1 MKKILL
7 FIVMALSVNYLF
19 AYDYFNQ
26 SVGILSADVTTG
38 KSLFYNNVSLKI
50 GISDNKFYLSLDKG
64 SMSEAITF
72 YVDKVEQAD
81 NEMIIFSTSY
91 AYDYLTMK
99 SAKQNTFRGAWVGIV
114 PVILNKSM
122 FDKNAQGTVET
133 VGISIQHEQT
143 RTEQRYYIILNG
155 SSSPYN
161 DVLQAF
167 IKAYNKKN
175 NSTNTSQNSNLSIEE
190 DIPDGYVDLGLPSG
204 TYWKKENEK
213 GYYSFDDVTKKFG
226 SSVPTEYQ
234 LRELYYKCEWRWEN
248 NGYKVIGPNGNSIF
262 LPLTGCYLTFDK
274 KLLYRNEA
282 GDYWSSATSP
292 RNSGLALV
300 FNKNERHIGWF
311 NRKNKF
317 AVRLVTP
324 AKR

>member
-7 FIVMALSVNYLF
+7 FMVMVFSVNYLY

-26 SVGILSADVTTG
+26 SVVIFSADVTTG
-38 KSLFYNNVSLKI
+38 KTLFYDNVSLKI

-99 SAKQNTFRGAWVGIV
+99 SAKQNTFRGAEVGLG
-114 PVILNKSM
+114 PLILNKSM

-133 VGISIQHEQT
+133 VYIAFQHEQT
-143 RTEQRYYIILNG
+143 KTEQEYYIIFKE

-167 IKAYNKKN
+167 LKTYNKTKS
-175 NSTNTSQNSNLSIEE
+175 STNTSL
-190 DIPDGYVDLGLPSG
+190 
-204 TYWKKENEK
+204 K
-213 GYYSFDDVTKKFG
+213 YY
-226 SSVPTEYQ
+226 E
-234 LRELYYKCEWRWEN
+234 
-248 NGYKVIGPNGNSIF
+248 
-262 LPLTGCYLTFDK
+262 
-274 KLLYRNEA
+274 
-282 GDYWSSATSP
+282 
-292 RNSGLALV
+292 
-300 FNKNERHIGWF
+300 
-311 NRKNKF
+311 
-317 AVRLVTP
+317 
-324 AKR
+324 